1 MLRGRAKYIPLLIF
15 LSGLLLI
22 VFLQFNSGRSVN
34 KLIDGNTSL
43 LNELETRNELQKL
56 ETELVNIESRIRGG
70 VITEDKSDLQVI
82 KEDIGKIQER
92 LRNIRESN
100 KDSVTGLLLSGLEK
114 LVSRKLL
121 FSRQVLDTFTNSGK
135 IAAEKIINASS
146 GKELTDSIFDAVDAV
161 DSSRQVAL
169 SKIIQLVDDSGRT
182 AQRRGFILAI
192 VACAFCIVAFW
203 YIVRQSMQQQQLI
216 KILDASEKKVKEA
229 ARIKEQFLANMSHEI
244 RTPMNAML
252 GFTGLLQKTELD
264 KVQKQ
269 YAENIHS
276 SGEKLLTV
284 VNDILDLSKIEA
296 GMMRIESA
304 PFRLRALVHSVETMF
319 SQKAAEKKLKLLFS
333 VEENVP
339 DILEG
344 DAVRL
349 TQVMINLLGN
359 AIKFTDTGEV
369 KVAVTLIEQV
379 DDKARLRFIVK
390 DTGIGITED
399 KQQKIFERFQQAESD
414 TTRRYGG
421 TGLGLSIA
429 KQIIDLQNGNIKV
442 QSEPGRGTEFTFE
455 LAYTI
460 SGKKIKTNN
469 KDTLPED
476 LSHFT
481 NDITILIAEDN
492 IMNQQLMKH
501 LMSNW
506 RMNYKIV
513 SNGNEAVEVL
523 TKEKF
528 NLVLMDIQMPEL
540 DGYHA
545 TELIRGKL
553 KLSVP
558 VIAMTAHAME
568 GEKEKCISYG
578 MSDYISKPI
587 REQELYNLILHHT
600 GRKNEATNNTG
611 IINLDY
617 LREISKGNKNF
628 EEEMVREFIVQAP
641 EEINTLQNAIQT
653 HNLEMIKQVA
663 HALKSSV
670 SFVGLSSKLDP
681 LLHNIE
687 TNAAGSGNIQV
698 IAANFEQLRQLCDG
712 AVKEARAMF
721 A

>member
-1 MLRGRAKYIPLLIF
+1 
-15 LSGLLLI
+15 
-22 VFLQFNSGRSVN
+22 
-34 KLIDGNTSL
+34 
-43 LNELETRNELQKL
+43 
-56 ETELVNIESRIRGG
+56 
-70 VITEDKSDLQVI
+70 
-82 KEDIGKIQER
+82 
-92 LRNIRESN
+92 
-100 KDSVTGLLLSGLEK
+100 
-114 LVSRKLL
+114 
-121 FSRQVLDTFTNSGK
+121 
-135 IAAEKIINASS
+135 
-146 GKELTDSIFDAVDAV
+146 LT
-161 DSSRQVAL
+161 
-169 SKIIQLVDDSGRT
+169 
-182 AQRRGFILAI
+182 
-192 VACAFCIVAFW
+192 
-203 YIVRQSMQQQQLI
+203 
-216 KILDASEKKVKEA
+216 
-229 ARIKEQFLANMSHEI
+229 
-244 RTPMNAML
+244 
-252 GFTGLLQKTELD
+252 
-264 KVQKQ
+264 
-269 YAENIHS
+269 
-276 SGEKLLTV
+276 
-284 VNDILDLSKIEA
+284 
-296 GMMRIESA
+296 
-304 PFRLRALVHSVETMF
+304 
-319 SQKAAEKKLKLLFS
+319 
-333 VEENVP
+333 
-339 DILEG
+339 
-344 DAVRL
+344 
-349 TQVMINLLGN
+349 
-359 AIKFTDTGEV
+359 
-369 KVAVTLIEQV
+369 
-379 DDKARLRFIVK
+379 
-390 DTGIGITED
+390 
-399 KQQKIFERFQQAESD
+399 
-414 TTRRYGG
+414 
-421 TGLGLSIA
+421 
-429 KQIIDLQNGNIKV
+429 
-442 QSEPGRGTEFTFE
+442 
-455 LAYTI
+455 
-460 SGKKIKTNN
+460 
-469 KDTLPED
+469 ED

-587 REQELYNLILHHT
+587 REQELYNLILLHT

-628 EEEMVREFIVQAP
+628 EEEMVREFIVQVP